1 MRTGPNAN
9 DGNIAEI
16 SRRTFL
22 TVAGG
27 LAGTVAVSGS
37 SSLFPTTARAA
48 SKSVLTVHI
57 EEQTGWVRN
66 FNPFDA
72 AGRRLSTTDFIYEP
86 LVIFNQFDGGK
97 PVYRLASSYKFSD
110 DLLALTF
117 TIRDGLKW
125 SDAQPLTAED
135 VVYSFELVLK
145 NSALD
150 LVGLSEAVSGVEQ
163 VGNSEVKLTLKAV
176 NSLLPEILG
185 SFFVVPKHVW
195 KDVSDPVT
203 FHNETPVGSG
213 PMTEILRF
221 TPQVYEQGRNPH
233 YWDSASLKVDVLRFP
248 QITGNDQILAG
259 LSSAELDWFGSFI
272 PDIEKTFVAL
282 DPEHNGY
289 WQPPGDTVSF
299 DLNWK
304 TADAG
309 NNEAFTD
316 LNFRHAFSLTLDR
329 KAMVDIAGF
338 GYPTANG
345 SATGL
350 PQTFESWRNPD
361 AGKDDDK
368 WVAFDIDGA
377 NRAFDE
383 AGYAKR
389 DANGFRLTKTGK
401 PIKFSIIVPNGW
413 TDWIDDAQIAIEGLR
428 KAGINADVA
437 TPAFTQY
444 VQQLLEGKYDVAMHA
459 RPDGATPFDAYYG
472 SYSSS
477 LVGKTRHSA
486 SRYTSPALDKLFA
499 DFRATADDT
508 KRHSIFNEIQV
519 VIAKDFPVIPAFNN
533 PVWYQYSTKRFTGF
547 VNKDAPTMNPEN
559 HDNNHMRL
567 MHLLQLSPIA

>member
-1 MRTGPNAN
+1 MKNGP
-9 DGNIAEI
+9 DGRDIDGGEI

-22 TVAGG
+22 AVTGALTGALALGG
-27 LAGTVAVSGS
+27 GS
-37 SSLFPTTARAA
+37 TFATAARAE
-48 SKSVLTVHI
+48 SKNVLTVHI
-57 EEQTGWVRN
+57 EELTGWVRN

-97 PVYRLASSYKFSD
+97 PVYRLASAYAFSD

-125 SDAQPLTAED
+125 SDGQPLTAED
-135 VVYSFELVLK
+135 VVYTFDLVLK

-150 LVGLSEAVSGVEQ
+150 LVGLGAAVSAVEP
-163 VGNSEVKLTLKAV
+163 VGGSQVKLTLKAV

-185 SFFVVPKHVW
+185 GFFVVPKHVW
-195 KDVSDPVT
+195 KDIAEPAT
-203 FHNETPVGSG
+203 HRNETPVGSG

-233 YWDSASLKVDVLRFP
+233 YWDADALKVDIMRFP
-248 QITGNDQILAG
+248 QISGNDQILAG
-259 LSSAELDWFGSFI
+259 LSSSELDWFGSFI
-272 PDIEKTFVAL
+272 PDIDKTFVAL
-282 DPEHNGY
+282 DPEHNAY

-299 DLNWK
+299 DFNWR
-304 TADAG
+304 TADPG

-316 LNFRHAFSLTLDR
+316 LNFRRAFSLTLDR
-329 KAMVDIAGF
+329 KSMVDIAGF
-338 GYPTANG
+338 GYPTANA

-350 PQTFESWRNPD
+350 PPTFESWRNAG
-361 AGKDDDK
+361 AGKDADK
-368 WVAFDIDGA
+368 WVIFDLDGA
-377 NRAFDE
+377 NKAFNE
-383 AGYAKR
+383 AGYDKR
-389 DANGFRLTKTGK
+389 DAEGFRLTKTGK

-428 KAGINADVA
+428 KAGINANVA

-444 VQQLLEGKYDVAMHA
+444 VQQLLQGNYDVAMHA

-472 SYSSS
+472 SYASA
-477 LVGKTRHSA
+477 LVGMTRHSA
-486 SRYTSPALDKLFA
+486 SRYTSPELDKLFA
-499 DFRATADDT
+499 DFRGTADDA
-508 KRHSIFNEIQV
+508 KRHAIFNEIQV
-519 VIAKDFPVIPAFNN
+519 VIAKDFPVVPAFNN
-533 PVWYQYSTKRFTGF
+533 PVWYQYCTKRFTGF
-547 VNKDAPTMNPEN
+547 VNKDTPTMNPEV

-567 MHLLQLSPIA
+567 MHLLQLRPVV

>member
-1 MRTGPNAN
+1 MKNGPDVCNKNNTGL
-9 DGNIAEI
+9 

-22 TVAGG
+22 AMTGALTGAAVVKGGVAISTP
-27 LAGTVAVSGS
+27 AAAA
-37 SSLFPTTARAA
+37 TAH
-48 SKSVLTVHI
+48 VLTMHI

-97 PVYRLASSYKFSD
+97 PVFRLAKAYSFSK
-110 DLLALTF
+110 DLLSLTF

-125 SDAQPLTAED
+125 SDGQPLTVQDAI
-135 VVYSFELVLK
+135 YTFELVL
-145 NSALD
+145 NNPALD
-150 LVGLSEAVSGVEQ
+150 LVGLASAVSHVEL
-163 VGNSEVKLTLKAV
+163 VGSSDVKLTLKV
-176 NSLLPEILG
+176 INSLLPEMLG
-185 SFFVVPKHVW
+185 GFFVVPKHIW
-195 KDVSDPVT
+195 KDVKDPAT

-233 YWDSASLKVDVLRFP
+233 YWDAASLKVDVLRFP
-248 QITGNDQILAG
+248 QISGNDQILAALPSG
-259 LSSAELDWFGSFI
+259 ELDWFGSFL
-272 PDIEKTFVAL
+272 PDIDKTYVAL
-282 DPEHNGY
+282 DPTHNAY

-304 TADAG
+304 TTDKG

-329 KAMVDIAGF
+329 KSMVDVAGF

-350 PQTFESWRNPD
+350 PQTFESWRNAD
-361 AGKDDDK
+361 AGKDADI
-368 WVAFDIDGA
+368 WVAFDLDRA
-377 NRAFDE
+377 NKAFDA
-383 AGYAKR
+383 AGYDKR
-389 DANGFRLTKTGK
+389 GSDGFRLTKSGN

-428 KAGINADVA
+428 KAGINASVA
-437 TPAFTQY
+437 TPEFSQY
-444 VQQLLEGKYDVAMHA
+444 VQQLLGGTFDVAMHA

-472 SYSSS
+472 SYSSD
-477 LVGKTRHSA
+477 LVGKTRHSG
-486 SRYTSPALDKLFA
+486 SRYTNPKLDSLFA
-499 DFRATADDT
+499 DFRGTDDDA
-508 KRHSIFNEIQV
+508 KRHAIFNEIQV
-519 VIAKDFPVIPAFNN
+519 VIANDFPVIPAFNN
-533 PVWYQYSTKRFTGF
+533 PIWYQYSTKRFTGF

-567 MHLLQLSPIA
+567 MQLLQLSPVA